1 MAPLPSQT
9 MEQGWTLPQMV
20 SGEDDMSKL
29 FFDVRVFNP
38 HAPSNG
44 QPLAACYRK
53 HENSKKRA
61 YEQRVR
67 EIEHGSFTPIV
78 LSLTGGLGKV
88 ATTCYKRLAS
98 MITEK
103 QDLPYSTTIS
113 WIRCLLSFS
122 LLRSAIQCIRG
133 TLSAS
138 GWDVKYPLTPVDLAF
153 TEARIPTC

>member
-1 MAPLPSQT
+1 M
-9 MEQGWTLPQMV
+9 
-20 SGEDDMSKL
+20 
-29 FFDVRVFNP
+29 RVFNP

-61 YEQRVR
+61 YEQRVH

-78 LSLTGGLGKV
+78 LSLTGGLGKA
-88 ATTCYKRLAS
+88 ATTCYKRLTS
-98 MITEK
+98 MIAEK

-122 LLRSAIQCIRG
+122 LLRSAS
-133 TLSAS
+133 SAS
-138 GWDVKYPLTPVDLAF
+138 EALDPPVVGMRNILSLPRTWHPQRPGSPLAESMSYIIILFVLRLALYYSF
-153 TEARIPTC
+153 IRISH